1 MNKFVSIF
9 IFLFAL
15 CSFSVHAEETY
26 RFRVY
31 LKDKGCSGCTLDHPE
46 RFLSKEA
53 IERRKKQA
61 IPITESDLPIS
72 QAYLDTLS
80 FHGVTPLFTSR
91 WFSTVV
97 VECSNRFV
105 AERLS
110 KLSIVDSV
118 KWIWKGDATIGK
130 PKDIESNERLE
141 PKDDSEDSFYGYA
154 EQQIKMLNGIKLHEE
169 GFKGE
174 GIRVAVIDEGFS
186 NVDRISV
193 FDSIKILG
201 THNVVY
207 PEVSVYD
214 CEDHGTK
221 VLSCLAA
228 NAPGIMVGTAPN
240 ASYWLIKSEDARSE
254 YPIEEDY
261 WTAAVEFA
269 DSVGV
274 DVVSSSLGYF
284 KYDAKELCY
293 DQSQLDGQTSLISR
307 AAHMASTKGIL
318 VFSSAGN
325 EDGGSWRKITF
336 PADAEGIIT
345 VGAITKDKKKS
356 GFSSVGFTAD
366 QRVKPDVV
374 ALGTSCSVID
384 ATGNIRLAN
393 GTSFSTPILAGLG
406 ICLWQSL
413 PHLTNKEIIT
423 LLQKVG
429 SKAKHPNEELGYGI
443 PNVYKIYK
451 QERKHVP
458 NTK

>member
-31 LKDKGCSGCTLDHPE
+31 LKDKGFSGCSLDHPE
-46 RFLSKEA
+46 KFLSKEA

-72 QAYLDTLS
+72 QAYLDSLS
-80 FHGVTPLFTSR
+80 IHGVTPLFTSR

-97 VECSNRFV
+97 VESSNKSV
-105 AERLS
+105 EERLS

-118 KWIWKGDATIGK
+118 KWIWKGDASIGK
-130 PKDIESNERLE
+130 PKGPESNERLE
-141 PKDDSEDSFYGYA
+141 PKGDLEDSFYGYA

-169 GFKGE
+169 GFRGE
-174 GIRVAVIDEGFS
+174 GMRVAVIDEGFS

-201 THNVVY
+201 TYNVVY
-207 PEVSVYD
+207 PGVSVYD

-228 NAPGIMVGTAPN
+228 NAPGIQVGTAPN

-356 GFSSVGFTAD
+356 GFSSIGFTAD

-393 GTSFSTPILAGLG
+393 GTSFSAPILAGLG

-423 LLQKVG
+423 LMQKVG